1 MKRLG
6 NNEKERF
13 SRGPFPKKME
23 KIYPN
28 EFLELSLISDLDSVE
43 IMCLL
48 DCTQLL
54 QPYLYNG

>member
-48 DCTQLL
+48 DSNQKEK
-54 QPYLYNG
+54 